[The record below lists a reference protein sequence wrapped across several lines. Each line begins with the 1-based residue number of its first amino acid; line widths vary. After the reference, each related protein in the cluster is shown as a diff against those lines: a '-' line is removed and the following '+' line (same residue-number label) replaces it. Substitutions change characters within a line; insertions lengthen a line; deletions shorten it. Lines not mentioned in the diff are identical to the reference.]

1 MDFYLPLLIH
11 AAKGVK
17 QAVLKRSVFIPK
29 AEGSRSEASSTGPK
43 CIRLEQVPCRRPL
56 SVFFPEC
63 THPEV
68 YRVLETPV
76 RYVGYNRDL
85 CERFKCLKRKHHL

>member
-11 AAKGVK
+11 AAKGLK

-43 CIRLEQVPCRRPL
+43 CICLEQVTCRRPL
-56 SVFFPEC
+56 SVLIPER

-68 YRVLETPV
+68 YYCPEHIGPKSKQMLEFKTPLNKI
-76 RYVGYNRDL
+76 RMG
-85 CERFKCLKRKHHL
+85 F